1 MITKEQFIAKYVEI
15 EAKSKKYLNDSFTE
29 YEKVVLNTTDPEE
42 RKKNLGWLKSLCFN
56 YEHYENQIKVDKVYL
71 GAAYNDMIHIT
82 ETLGKAFECEWI
94 SDTEFAVKTKHDR
107 LSDFCY
113 MLADW
118 FGIESTSGFAFSSS
132 FTTHNAKTKNNLGL
146 NITCTKD
153 GRGLLQFG
161 LNPRYPYWVPYDIE
175 K

>member
-1 MITKEQFIAKYVEI
+1 MTKEQYIERYVEI
-15 EAKSKKYLNDSFTE
+15 ETKCKEYLNNSFKE
-29 YEKVVLNTTDPEE
+29 YQEAILNATDPEE
-42 RKKNLGWLKSLCFN
+42 REKNLRWLKSLCFN
-56 YEHYENQIKVDKVYL
+56 YEHYESQIKVDKVYL

-82 ETLGKAFECEWI
+82 ETLAKAFECEWI

-118 FGIESTSGFAFSSS
+118 FGIESTSGFTFGSS

-146 NITCTKD
+146 NITCTDD

-161 LNPRYPYWVPYDIE
+161 LKPTYPYWAPYDIE